1 MRTYV
6 ASKTKINWKRSTGK
20 VVNRLNWVPTILH
33 TSFVS
38 VNFGKNM
45 PESCA
50 TFGCTNRRSSTSL
63 QFYLIPSAKR
73 YPEQRIKWVTAM
85 RREKWV
91 AQVIKNYIY
100 LSGAK
105 LNDPLHIVYVSNVF
119 TFFNISAKQTQ
130 ASLKRYERAQKR
142 LRRPNITTTSKIFT
156 AP

>member
-1 MRTYV
+1 MSDSGT
-6 ASKTKINWKRSTGK
+6 A
-20 VVNRLNWVPTILH
+20 
-33 TSFVS
+33 F
-38 VNFGKNM
+38 
-45 PESCA
+45 E
-50 TFGCTNRRSSTSL
+50 CTNRRSTNSL
-63 QFYLIPSAKR
+63 QFYHRPSAKR

-100 LSGAK
+100 
-105 LNDPLHIVYVSNVF
+105 DPLHIVYVSNVF

-130 ASLKRYERAQKR
+130 ASLKRYERAQEH

>member
-1 MRTYV
+1 MSDSGT
-6 ASKTKINWKRSTGK
+6 A
-20 VVNRLNWVPTILH
+20 
-33 TSFVS
+33 
-38 VNFGKNM
+38 
-45 PESCA
+45 
-50 TFGCTNRRSSTSL
+50 FGCTNRRSTNSL
-63 QFYLIPSAKR
+63 QFYHRPSAKR
-73 YPEQRIKWVTAM
+73 YPEQIIKWVTAM

-130 ASLKRYERAQKR
+130 ASLKWYERAQKR